1 MPCRPCCVC
10 VLGLVD
16 PDVMA
21 EQARVN
27 AVISSHA
34 LNPKNNAIFIHNL
47 KKIYYGRGT
56 VPTKV
61 AVKSVSLTIPHGEI
75 FGLLG
80 ANGAGKVTIGCRMCQ
95 SCVYPCVLV
104 FMYVI
109 SHATAQCASCRQLF

>member
-1 MPCRPCCVC
+1 
-10 VLGLVD
+10 
-16 PDVMA
+16 MA

-80 ANGAGKVTIGCRMCQ
+80 ANGAGKVTIGCRMCV
-95 SCVYPCVLV
+95 SMCVCVCV
-104 FMYVI
+104 
-109 SHATAQCASCRQLF
+109 C